1 MTGRGQGMRT
11 IVTDLTATTQH
22 KSIVGLKAVG
32 AKVADYL
39 QLIKLKLSA
48 LVLFTVAL
56 GYLLAL
62 RNSLSLVIGHWSLT
76 LLGSFLVIAAA
87 NAFNQ
92 VWEREVDGRM
102 RRTMNRPLPAE
113 RMSVKEAFCAAILM
127 ALVGLTTLA
136 LTTNW
141 LTTFLAGLALGL
153 YVLAYTPL
161 KQRTEFC
168 TLVGAVA
175 GALPP
180 VMGWTAVR
188 GEINGE
194 AVALFALQFL
204 WQFPHFWAIAWLY
217 RDDYQRAGFRWL
229 LVGARWKPPPLDV
242 VSSSVAPALGTLCPL
257 WLLLR
262 MPGCSLTAPASAGT
276 WLLGAP
282 FQLADTPNR
291 RLARRL
297 LITAD
302 AYLPLVLLAWL
313 FAR

>member
-1 MTGRGQGMRT
+1 MRT

-62 RNSLSLVIGHWSLT
+62 RNPLPLVIGHWLLT

-92 VWEREVDGRM
+92 VWEREADGRM

-113 RMSVKEAFCAAILM
+113 RMSVTEAFCAAVLM

-136 LTTNW
+136 LATNW

-161 KQRTEFC
+161 KRRTEFC
-168 TLVGAVA
+168 TLIGAVA

-217 RDDYQRAGFRWL
+217 RDDYQRAGFRML
-229 LVGARWKPPPLDV
+229 PVFGAVETVTRQV
-242 VSSSVAPALGTLCPL
+242 FSYSVATVLVSLYPL
-257 WLLLR
+257 LMRLK
-262 MPGCSLTAPASAGT
+262 MPEVYLTAAVLAGT
-276 WLLGAP
+276 WFLWTALQFGDNP
-282 FQLADTPNR
+282 TRFM
-291 RLARRL
+291 ARRL

>member
-1 MTGRGQGMRT
+1 MRT

-32 AKVADYL
+32 VKVADYL

-62 RNSLSLVIGHWSLT
+62 RNSLSLVIGHWLFT

-113 RMSVKEAFCAAILM
+113 RMSVKEALCAAILM

-161 KQRTEFC
+161 KRRTEFC
-168 TLVGAVA
+168 TLVGAIA

-188 GEINGE
+188 GEMNLE

-217 RDDYQRAGFRWL
+217 RDDYQRAGFRMLPVCGAVETVTRQVFGYAVATVLVSLYPLLMRLKMPEVYLTVAVLAGAWL
-229 LVGARWKPPPLDV
+229 LWT
-242 VSSSVAPALGTLCPL
+242 ALQFGDNPT
-257 WLLLR
+257 R
-262 MPGCSLTAPASAGT
+262 FM
-276 WLLGAP
+276 
-282 FQLADTPNR
+282 
-291 RLARRL
+291 ARRL

>member
-1 MTGRGQGMRT
+1 MRT
-11 IVTDLTATTQH
+11 IVTDLTATTQQ

-62 RNSLSLVIGHWSLT
+62 RNPLPLVIGHWLLT

-92 VWEREVDGRM
+92 VWEREADGRM

-113 RMSVKEAFCAAILM
+113 RMSVTEAFCAAVLM

-136 LTTNW
+136 LATNW

-161 KQRTEFC
+161 KRRTEFC

-194 AVALFALQFL
+194 AAALFALQFL

-217 RDDYQRAGFRWL
+217 RDDYQRAGFRML
-229 LVGARWKPPPLDV
+229 PVFGAVETVTRQV
-242 VSSSVAPALGTLCPL
+242 FSYSVATVLVSLYPL
-257 WLLLR
+257 LMRLK
-262 MPGCSLTAPASAGT
+262 MPEVYLTAAVLAGT
-276 WLLGAP
+276 WFLWTALQFGDNP
-282 FQLADTPNR
+282 TRFM
-291 RLARRL
+291 ARRL

>member
-11 IVTDLTATTQH
+11 IVTDLTATTQQ

-62 RNSLSLVIGHWSLT
+62 RNPLPLVIGHWLLT

-92 VWEREVDGRM
+92 VWEREADGRM

-113 RMSVKEAFCAAILM
+113 RMSVTEAFCAAVLM

-136 LTTNW
+136 LATNW

-161 KQRTEFC
+161 KRRTEFC

-194 AVALFALQFL
+194 AAALFALQFL

-217 RDDYQRAGFRWL
+217 RDDYQRAGFRML
-229 LVGARWKPPPLDV
+229 PVFGAVETVTRQV
-242 VSSSVAPALGTLCPL
+242 FSYSVATVLVSLYPL
-257 WLLLR
+257 LMRLK
-262 MPGCSLTAPASAGT
+262 MPEVYLTAAVLAGT
-276 WLLGAP
+276 WFLWTALQFGDNP
-282 FQLADTPNR
+282 TRFM
-291 RLARRL
+291 ARRL

>member
-1 MTGRGQGMRT
+1 MRT

-62 RNSLSLVIGHWSLT
+62 RNPLPLVIGHWLLT

-92 VWEREVDGRM
+92 VWEREADGRM

-113 RMSVKEAFCAAILM
+113 RMSVTEAFCAAVLM

-136 LTTNW
+136 LATNW

-161 KQRTEFC
+161 KRRTEFC

-217 RDDYQRAGFRWL
+217 RDDYQRAGFRML
-229 LVGARWKPPPLDV
+229 PVFGAVETVTRQV
-242 VSSSVAPALGTLCPL
+242 FSYSVATVLVSLYPL
-257 WLLLR
+257 LMRLK
-262 MPGCSLTAPASAGT
+262 MPEVYLTAAVLAGT
-276 WLLGAP
+276 WFLWTALQFGDNP
-282 FQLADTPNR
+282 TRFM
-291 RLARRL
+291 ARRL

>member
-1 MTGRGQGMRT
+1 MRT
-11 IVTDLTATTQH
+11 IVTDLTATTQQ

-62 RNSLSLVIGHWSLT
+62 RNPLPLVIGHWLLT

-92 VWEREVDGRM
+92 VWEREADGRM

-113 RMSVKEAFCAAILM
+113 RMSVTEAFCAAVLM

-136 LTTNW
+136 LATNW

-161 KQRTEFC
+161 KRRTEFC

-194 AVALFALQFL
+194 AAALFALQFL

-217 RDDYQRAGFRWL
+217 RDDYQRAGFR
-229 LVGARWKPPPLDV
+229 
-242 VSSSVAPALGTLCPL
+242 
-257 WLLLR
+257 
-262 MPGCSLTAPASAGT
+262 M
-276 WLLGAP
+276 
-282 FQLADTPNR
+282 
-291 RLARRL
+291 
-297 LITAD
+297 
-302 AYLPLVLLAWL
+302 LPV
-313 FAR
+313 F

>member
-1 MTGRGQGMRT
+1 MVTKMRT
-11 IVTDLTATTQH
+11 VTSSDLVTMTRQAG
-22 KSIVGLKAVG
+22 SGLSAVG
-32 AKVADYL
+32 AKIADYF
-39 QLIKLKLSA
+39 QLVKLKLSA

-62 RNSLSLVIGHWSLT
+62 RNPLPLVIGHWSLT

-113 RMSVKEAFCAAILM
+113 RMSVREAFCAAILM

-194 AVALFALQFL
+194 AIALFALQFL

-217 RDDYQRAGFRWL
+217 RDDYQRAGFRML
-229 LVGARWKPPPLDV
+229 PVCGAVETVTRQV
-242 VSSSVAPALGTLCPL
+242 FSYSVATVLVSLYPL
-257 WLLLR
+257 LMPLR
-262 MPGCSLTAPASAGT
+262 MPEVYLTAATLAGA
-276 WLLGAP
+276 WLLWTALQFGDNP
-282 FQLADTPNR
+282 TR
-291 RLARRL
+291 RMARRL

>member
-1 MTGRGQGMRT
+1 MSDWVTTTRQTG
-11 IVTDLTATTQH
+11 
-22 KSIVGLKAVG
+22 SGLNAIG
-32 AKVADYL
+32 AKVADYF
-39 QLIKLKLSA
+39 QLVKLKLSA

-62 RNSLSLVIGHWSLT
+62 RNPFPLVIGHWSLT

-87 NAFNQ
+87 NALNQ

-113 RMSVKEAFCAAILM
+113 RMLVTEALCAAVLM
-127 ALVGLTTLA
+127 ALCGLTILA

-141 LTTFLAGLALGL
+141 LTTFLAGLALAL

-161 KQRTEFC
+161 KRRTEFC

-188 GEINGE
+188 AEVTPE
-194 AVALFALQFL
+194 AATLFALQFL

-217 RDDYQRAGFRWL
+217 RDDYQRVGFRML
-229 LVGARWKPPPLDV
+229 PVCGAVETVTRQV
-242 VSSSVAPALGTLCPL
+242 FSYSVATVLVSLYPL
-257 WLLLR
+257 LMPLR
-262 MPGCSLTAPASAGT
+262 MPEVYLTAAALAGA
-276 WLLGAP
+276 WLLWAALQFG
-282 FQLADTPNR
+282 DNPNR
-291 RLARRL
+291 RMARRL

-302 AYLPLVLLAWL
+302 AYLPLVMLAWL